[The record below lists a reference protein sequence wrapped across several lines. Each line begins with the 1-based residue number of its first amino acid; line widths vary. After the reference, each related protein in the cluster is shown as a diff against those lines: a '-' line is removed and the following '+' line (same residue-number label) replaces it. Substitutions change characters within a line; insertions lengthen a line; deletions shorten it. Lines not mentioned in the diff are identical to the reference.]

1 MPLGSPNGKRWS
13 FHVLAVPAQRPA
25 GGAAQKRASFRCE
38 RDHADAGEPRA
49 GGSSAAETLSFAA
62 ERVSSR
68 SMPIGVTGR
77 RRIFWRRSWTWLLVL
92 PACGAEP
99 PPRVAEAPALVETA
113 NAAAGGTGTD
123 LGHGALALP
132 IPTAPDTSLTL
143 AVYRAAGVPDVDRSW
158 SVEDYQRCL
167 DVFVELVRTGRG
179 DLPRAASSRSG
190 ALFARVVDAR
200 NFETPSGVTAGNRA
214 RRLRSYLEVF
224 PGFLK
229 VYSPA
234 SDGIDFSVEQAA
246 LIVGLLELL
255 KSSLSGSRDY
265 GAVDASWTSEYER
278 QRQVTLGVVRG
289 ARTMLAEPERYSI
302 SVRRHIKAHLKRLA
316 PELESHLDQQAA
328 QELHA
333 IALE

>member
-1 MPLGSPNGKRWS
+1 
-13 FHVLAVPAQRPA
+13 
-25 GGAAQKRASFRCE
+25 
-38 RDHADAGEPRA
+38 
-49 GGSSAAETLSFAA
+49 
-62 ERVSSR
+62 
-68 SMPIGVTGR
+68 MPIGITGR
-77 RRIFWRRSWTWLLVL
+77 RRIFWRGSWSWLLVL
-92 PACGAEP
+92 AACGAEP
-99 PPRVAEAPALVETA
+99 APRVAEAPALVETA
-113 NAAAGGTGTD
+113 GAAAASGTGTD
-123 LGHGALALP
+123 LEHEALALP

-158 SVEDYQRCL
+158 SVDDYRRCL
-167 DVFVELVRTGRG
+167 DVFVELVRAGRG

-200 NFETPSGVTAGNRA
+200 NFETPSGVTAGDRA
-214 RRLRSYLEVF
+214 RHLRSYLEVF

-265 GAVDASWTSEYER
+265 SAVDASWTSEYER

-289 ARTMLAEPERYSI
+289 ARTMLAEPQRYSI

-328 QELHA
+328 HELHA